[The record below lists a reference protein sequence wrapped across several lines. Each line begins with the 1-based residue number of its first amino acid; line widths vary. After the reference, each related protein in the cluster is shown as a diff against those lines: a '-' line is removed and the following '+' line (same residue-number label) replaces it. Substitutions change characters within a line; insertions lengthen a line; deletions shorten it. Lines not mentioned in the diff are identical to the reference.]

1 MGKSSSRRER
11 PTPKLKKE
19 SVRVLDVT
27 DLAEVAGGTGIGQR
41 EPMNR
46 SPSRYCLGVD

>member
-27 DLAEVAGGTGIGQR
+27 DLAEVAGGAGVGKR
-41 EPMNR
+41 EPLNR